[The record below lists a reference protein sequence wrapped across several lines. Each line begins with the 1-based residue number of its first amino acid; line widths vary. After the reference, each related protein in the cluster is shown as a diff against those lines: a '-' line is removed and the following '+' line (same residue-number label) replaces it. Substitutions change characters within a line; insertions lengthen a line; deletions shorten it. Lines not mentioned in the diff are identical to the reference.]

1 VIGCQSTRPR
11 ALRQVCNCPCYSML
25 DIGRV
30 YRDETGSRASDASPA
45 LDSVRLT
52 SHLSLITSHS
62 VSRPHRFLDHQ
73 MIHNELAAGGS
84 VFAHIELQERLDHV
98 AVVD

>member
-1 VIGCQSTRPR
+1 MVGRARGLARCVRSAIVHVIQCSI
-11 ALRQVCNCPCYSML
+11 SE
-25 DIGRV
+25 RV

-73 MIHNELAAGGS
+73 VIHNELAAGGS